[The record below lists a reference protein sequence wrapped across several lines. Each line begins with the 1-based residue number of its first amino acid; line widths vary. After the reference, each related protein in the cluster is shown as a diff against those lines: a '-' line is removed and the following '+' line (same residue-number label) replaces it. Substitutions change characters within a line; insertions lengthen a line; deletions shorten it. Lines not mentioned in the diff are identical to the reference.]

1 MSSSNE
7 PTVNSLIKSCLEI
20 YRNKPYKYKVI
31 DFLASK
37 GVSEEESEKIFSEV
51 HEAYIQEKVTSQV
64 KKNLGIWIACLILLL
79 LTFWFFYFYV
89 PKTNWRNSPF
99 WTSVLGSGLLMLLL
113 YHVVGYFG
121 TWTPGYVRERIEK
134 KSGFGLNYSF
144 LFYML
149 LPAIVPYFL
158 LNSKY
163 KDEIENQLLQHSVE
177 VEAKVVNGWSQT
189 IPGRRGRSME
199 LFYVMVEFKDNH
211 GKKQEA
217 TKEVYQ
223 SEFNKFYKGQNITI
237 VYDSLNP
244 EKFEFLNNSKTI
256 KKFTNAEERNLS
268 ANDLFEILEIKDSDD
283 ILEKLNSISV
293 GWKKQQDY
301 FVNERRIERID
312 LMDDAIAYSTREIRF
327 DNAIKQFENDGYE
340 KQEAEKSQNPFAKIN
355 LYENDTYFIE
365 VQQKPVT
372 DKEDYNTYLFT
383 VISVI
388 KK

>member
-1 MSSSNE
+1 
-7 PTVNSLIKSCLEI
+7 
-20 YRNKPYKYKVI
+20 
-31 DFLASK
+31 
-37 GVSEEESEKIFSEV
+37 
-51 HEAYIQEKVTSQV
+51 
-64 KKNLGIWIACLILLL
+64 
-79 LTFWFFYFYV
+79 
-89 PKTNWRNSPF
+89 
-99 WTSVLGSGLLMLLL
+99 
-113 YHVVGYFG
+113 
-121 TWTPGYVRERIEK
+121 
-134 KSGFGLNYSF
+134 
-144 LFYML
+144 
-149 LPAIVPYFL
+149 
-158 LNSKY
+158 
-163 KDEIENQLLQHSVE
+163 
-177 VEAKVVNGWSQT
+177 
-189 IPGRRGRSME
+189 
-199 LFYVMVEFKDNH
+199 MVEFKDNH